1 MGLDC
6 GESRGG
12 GGCGCVHVG
21 GCLCVYI
28 DGSCLLL
35 CMCVCWL
42 PARPAC
48 VPACLASPPPPP
60 HTHSHLAVAK
70 LHDLQACASRQQA
83 WQAGG
88 YEATQRGLIQA
99 VVWGGGGDVGGRVK

>member
-1 MGLDC
+1 MRAC
-6 GESRGG
+6 GRVFVRVHRWELPLA
-12 GGCGCVHVG
+12 VHVCVLASCPP
-21 GCLCVYI
+21 CLCT
-28 DGSCLLL
+28 CLPGL
-35 CMCVCWL
+35 
-42 PARPAC
+42 
-48 VPACLASPPPPP
+48 PPPPP